1 MKLRSLKAHF
11 KINSSIK
18 FEKQTKHMSFKLEN
32 ATFTVYAHTKN
43 VLHVSG
49 LKSLFHLG
57 QCEQALKK
65 KYDVISLKIDN
76 RMYSH
81 KDSKCINMKTLYH
94 KLCEKQKAGNF
105 NVIYE
110 PELFPG
116 LMIKHKDKSIP
127 TAIVFRTGSYNI
139 MGGKIENLYY
149 IESLVKKSLND
160 NVNK

>member
-11 KINSSIK
+11 KINSPIK

-49 LKSLFHLG
+49 LKSLFH
-57 QCEQALKK
+57 
-65 KYDVISLKIDN
+65 VISLKIDN

-94 KLCEKQKAGNF
+94 QLCEKQKAGNF

-127 TAIVFRTGSYNI
+127 TAIIFRTGSYNI

>member
-1 MKLRSLKAHF
+1 M
-11 KINSSIK
+11 I

-49 LKSLFHLG
+49 LKSLFH
-57 QCEQALKK
+57 
-65 KYDVISLKIDN
+65 VISLKIDN

-94 KLCEKQKAGNF
+94 QLCEKQKAGNF

-127 TAIVFRTGSYNI
+127 TAIIFRTGSYNI